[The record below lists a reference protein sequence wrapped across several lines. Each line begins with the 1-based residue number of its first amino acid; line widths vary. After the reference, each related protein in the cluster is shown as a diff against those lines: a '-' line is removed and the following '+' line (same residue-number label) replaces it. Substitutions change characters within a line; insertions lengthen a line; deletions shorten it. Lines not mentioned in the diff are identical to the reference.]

1 MQNEG
6 GESGMGKKRRKKY
19 QDLEEYLNI
28 DGSKQA
34 NSFQGL
40 LMRDQK
46 YLRKNFHKYATF
58 HVKDFA
64 NKVKKSA
71 TNPL

>member
-1 MQNEG
+1 MLR
-6 GESGMGKKRRKKY
+6 KRRKKY
-19 QDLEEYLNI
+19 QDLEEYLDL
-28 DGSKQA
+28 DGTRPVSA
-34 NSFQGL
+34 FQGL

-64 NKVKKSA
+64 NKVKKSGNSA
-71 TNPL
+71 ITS